1 MASPSLPDP
10 RPGLRCGR
18 PTCPCRLPGASVHCP
33 VCRAPKPSLD
43 VAWRD
48 GAWTLACANRCGGET
63 VADAVRRLGL
73 WPATPAPAG
82 VHAPLGMSRLDA
94 VTPRPLTWLWPG
106 FVPNDALTLLIG
118 APGVGTSWLATD
130 LAARV
135 TTGGQAPDGNG
146 RFPQGPVLI
155 VTPDSPASSLL
166 PRLDAQGADPAQ
178 VYVVESLRH
187 ADATEAA
194 PRVQR
199 DASHLGSLLAETD
212 ARLLIVDPIEA
223 FAHGPLAQR
232 RLLTALASIAVRTST
247 AVLAVA
253 HQPYHDLAKAL
264 GRAHAMPTMAR
275 SVLLVGEHPRD
286 DRYRFVVT
294 TKTVAVPPGDGL
306 LFRIRSRS
314 GSRPLPRLIWDETTW
329 APDLLESP
337 WRPVSR
343 DEFLHDAWGL
353 LQRMLAGGP
362 RPAREVK
369 QAATEAGIANLALY
383 EARGEL
389 GVLTKRVND
398 TGPGSR
404 GRGTWYWHLP
414 HRGFD
419 GEPSQATSF
428 PPLPGEGEGWG
439 EGRAPL
445 VEEAKGLVPV
455 LPLFHGAR
463 EGWPDGR
470 APLLPEA
477 ADGLVPARSAPG

>member
-1 MASPSLPDP
+1 MARPSLPDP

-18 PTCPCRLPGASVHCP
+18 PACPCRLPGAGVHCP
-33 VCRAPKPSLD
+33 ACGGPKPSLA
-43 VAWRD
+43 VGWRD
-48 GAWTLACANRCGGET
+48 RAWTLACANGCGSET
-63 VADAVRRLGL
+63 IAAALRGLGL
-73 WPATPAPAG
+73 WPATSRPADVP
-82 VHAPLGMSRLDA
+82 APLGTRRLDA
-94 VTPRPLTWLWPG
+94 ITPKPLTWLWPG

-118 APGVGTSWLATD
+118 APGVGTSWLALD

-146 RFPQGPVLI
+146 RFPQGPVLV

-178 VYVVESLRH
+178 VYVVDSLRH
-187 ADATEAA
+187 PGGTEAA

-199 DASHLGSLLAETD
+199 DASHLQSVLADTD
-212 ARLLIVDPIEA
+212 ARLLIVDPIDA

-253 HQPYHDLAKAL
+253 HQPHRDLAKAL
-264 GRAHAMPTMAR
+264 ARAHAMPTMAR

-294 TKTVAVPPGDGL
+294 TKTVADRPGDGL

-314 GSRPLPRLIWDETTW
+314 GNRPLPRLIWDEATW

-343 DEFLHDAWGL
+343 EEFLHEASGH
-353 LQRMLAGGP
+353 LQRMLGDGP

-389 GVLTKRVND
+389 GVLAERVND

-404 GRGTWYWHLP
+404 GRGTWFWYLR

-419 GEPSQATSF
+419 WGSEQLAQLPSVTLSEDKGVDWEPSVTLS
-428 PPLPGEGEGWG
+428 
-439 EGRAPL
+439 
-445 VEEAKGLVPV
+445 EAKGLVPV
-455 LPLFHGAR
+455 PGAPSFPPRAGESLP
-463 EGWPDGR
+463 
-470 APLLPEA
+470 
-477 ADGLVPARSAPG
+477 